1 MIGFKLEKALRL
13 LVEYYPKE
21 DQKKPS
27 LFHSIRTGTYLYI
40 VN

>member
-1 MIGFKLEKALRL
+1 MIWFKFEKELRL

-27 LFHSIRTGTYLYI
+27 LIP
-40 VN
+40 